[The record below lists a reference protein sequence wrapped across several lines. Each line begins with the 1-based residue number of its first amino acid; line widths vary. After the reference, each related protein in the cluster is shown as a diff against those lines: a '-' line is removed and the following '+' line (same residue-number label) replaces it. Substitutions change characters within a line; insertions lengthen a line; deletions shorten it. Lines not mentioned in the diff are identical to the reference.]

1 MLSIPMPET
10 DLPEVLAYY
19 DELMSRPA
27 NCFGYE
33 VINLVLDFL
42 RVSENELSD
51 EECLDYLANL
61 LEHWSKG

>member
-10 DLPEVLAYY
+10 DLPEVLAWY
-19 DELMSRPA
+19 DEQMSHTPET
-27 NCFGYE
+27 YE

-61 LEHWSKG
+61 LDHWSKG